1 MCEKQIQKINTEQQ
15 RSRCPCAPNL
25 SPGLYNHTTLNFH
38 SKFYEEFVFYFAP
51 LEIAIIFKEMQFKET
66 WIIQLRV
73 SWLYISLKTHLHAI
87 YSM

>member
-1 MCEKQIQKINTEQQ
+1 MWETNTEDKYETAEIKM
-15 RSRCPCAPNL
+15 SMCTKPI
-25 SPGLYNHTTLNFH
+25 SWLYNHITLNFH